1 MNLSSETYNLLL
13 IILIPLVLFPIYLL
27 VAKRFGIKDNPGGRS
42 SHTQRTITGSGIVF
56 TISLLLVNL
65 FLGTSLPISFMLGLS
80 AIVLISFVDDIVFI
94 KHSYRFVFQLLS
106 VVLLVSTI
114 PMSEANTFS
123 DKFPIWIAGVIF
135 GVCVLNGFNFMD
147 GINGLL
153 ASTSFIILLSL
164 AYLNE
169 NLIDANGKVIQFVNP
184 YVIYSLIAST
194 IIFLFLN
201 LRGKA
206 LSFMGDAGSIGI
218 AFTTFYLV
226 FLLVSQ
232 TGNTIYFLLFS
243 VLGID
248 SGLTVVYKLILKE
261 NIFIPHRDFLFKK
274 LVHIGKFGHVR
285 IAIIYAL
292 IQGVIN
298 SAIIFIP
305 FNKGVYTQIS
315 IIFIMISVQIAAFIF
330 VRNRYTKS
338 RIIRIF
344 AEKQLAKDSERR
356 HTENLRDLNKL

>member
-13 IILIPLVLFPIYLL
+13 IILTPLVLFPIYLL

-42 SHTQRTITGSGIVF
+42 SHTQRTITGAGIIF
-56 TISLLLVNL
+56 SIGLLITNFV
-65 FLGTSLPISFMLGLS
+65 LGTGLPINFLIGLS
-80 AIVLISFVDDIVFI
+80 AIVLISFIDDIVFI
-94 KHSYRFVFQLLS
+94 KHSYRFVFQLIS
-106 VVLLVSTI
+106 IALLISTI
-114 PMSEANTFS
+114 PMSVENTLW
-123 DKFPIWIAGVIF
+123 DKLPIWIAGVIF

-153 ASTSFIILLSL
+153 ATTSFIILLSL

-184 YVIYSLIAST
+184 YVIYSMIAST
-194 IIFLFLN
+194 AVFLFLN
-201 LRGKA
+201 LRSKA

-218 AFTTFYLV
+218 AFITFYLV

-285 IAIIYAL
+285 IALIYAL
-292 IQGVIN
+292 IQGIVN

-315 IIFIMISVQIAAFIF
+315 IIFIMISAQIAAFII

-344 AEKQLAKDSERR
+344 AEKQADKDSVRKLSENRR
-356 HTENLRDLNKL
+356 DVNKL